1 MLTTSKTLLENI
13 SLLDPN
19 AWEEFVKTYY
29 PIIHKWVRKLIDNR
43 EDAEDKIQ
51 DIFLE
56 IHKSIIRFEHRGKG
70 TFRKWLKTICFR
82 KIIDYQRNLK
92 TTISTE
98 FLISMD
104 SLEASEIGM
113 EWDSNYVEKTTE
125 AAMNFVKMRFSKD
138 DWDNLNHSL
147 VQLVHDNESEIDY
160 TEIHDQHSVWA
171 DTLTID
177 DSNKMT
183 TVYYDKNRKI
193 DSFEII

>member
-29 PIIHKWVRKLIDNR
+29 PIIHNWVRKLIHSR

-82 KIIDYQRNLK
+82 KIIDYQRSLK
-92 TTISTE
+92 TSITLDLDIA
-98 FLISMD
+98 LDKM
-104 SLEASEIGM
+104 EASEIGM
-113 EWDSNYVEKTTE
+113 EWDTNYVEKTTE
-125 AAMNFVKMRFSKD
+125 SAMNFVKMRFSKD
-138 DWDNLNHSL
+138 DWDIFYRVFVKQEKASDVAQSLSITKNAVYVIHCRVKQKLIEVLNEL
-147 VQLVHDNESEIDY
+147 
-160 TEIHDQHSVWA
+160 TGSV
-171 DTLTID
+171 
-177 DSNKMT
+177 
-183 TVYYDKNRKI
+183 
-193 DSFEII
+193 

>member
-1 MLTTSKTLLENI
+1 MFATSKTLLENI

-29 PIIHKWVRKLIDNR
+29 PIIHKWVRNWIDNR

-138 DWDNLNHSL
+138 DWDIFYRIFVNQEKASEVAASLNVSKN
-147 VQLVHDNESEIDY
+147 VVYIVHCRVKQKF
-160 TEIHDQHSVWA
+160 TEILKE
-171 DTLTID
+171 LTD
-177 DSNKMT
+177 G
-183 TVYYDKNRKI
+183 
-193 DSFEII
+193 F

>member
-19 AWEEFVKTYY
+19 AWEDFVKTYY
-29 PIIHKWVRKLIDNR
+29 PIIHKWVRKFIPNR

-51 DIFLE
+51 DIFMA
-56 IHKSIIRFEHRGKG
+56 IHTSIIRFEHRGKG

-125 AAMNFVKMRFSKD
+125 SAMNFVKMRFSKD
-138 DWDNLNHSL
+138 DWDIFYRIFVNQEKAAEVAASLNVSKN
-147 VQLVHDNESEIDY
+147 VVYIVHCRVKQKF
-160 TEIHDQHSVWA
+160 TEILKE
-171 DTLTID
+171 LTD
-177 DSNKMT
+177 
-183 TVYYDKNRKI
+183 
-193 DSFEII
+193 EL